1 MIHDDK
7 VYFTILSEEKE
18 KTYCKIS
25 NIIPCKRQVVGKV
38 ELLGGKKIY
47 ILNPI
52 NNRIAAMN
60 VIADSVS
67 KNMKKKIQ
75 THYFFAEYAG
85 WPANSEYPECRI
97 IEEFGKFGDIE
108 I

>member
-1 MIHDDK
+1 M
-7 VYFTILSEEKE
+7 
-18 KTYCKIS
+18 
-25 NIIPCKRQVVGKV
+25 VGKV

-60 VIADSVS
+60 VITDSLPKS
-67 KNMKKKIQ
+67 LKKKLQ
-75 THYFFAEYAG
+75 THYFIAEYAG
-85 WPANSEYPECRI
+85 WPANSEYPECKI

-108 I
+108 IETSSLLKTHGIEDAEYNN